1 MKARRWN
8 IKEDEMVCL
17 FYLQHITDF
26 KKNINQLF
34 LMFEKEGFGDRKKN
48 AIMMRI
54 SNYQSLHTKK
64 GLANA
69 SKQSRCVYKALVN
82 KI

>member
-26 KKNINQLF
+26 LKENDLIEKIEPYFKK
-34 LMFEKEGFGDRKKN
+34 D
-48 AIMMRI
+48 
-54 SNYQSLHTKK
+54 
-64 GLANA
+64 
-69 SKQSRCVYKALVN
+69 
-82 KI
+82 